1 MRCGF
6 AMAALVVGVVGFVSP
21 GQAQSGLPCDKFYR
35 NADGSWVATRNVD
48 VFPGGSR
55 VTVREGSVLRSG
67 ASFLGMDLADDLER
81 ECKSVSPTASD
92 TPQVELPKIADP
104 ATGNIDVQKLT
115 CGQLASTYQEDADVL
130 LLWASGWHSGLAKKN
145 AINVQKLKDGMH
157 KVIVYCKANK
167 ERLIVQAMDVVMKD
181 AR

>member
-1 MRCGF
+1 MRFGF
-6 AMAALVVGVVGFVSP
+6 AMAALVAGVVGLASP

-35 NADGSWVATRNVD
+35 NTDGSWVATRSVD

-55 VTVREGSVLRSG
+55 MTIREGSVWRPGG
-67 ASFLGMDLADDLER
+67 AVLGMDLAEDLER
-81 ECKSVSPTASD
+81 ECKAISPTASD

-130 LLWASGWHSGLAKKN
+130 LLWASGWYSGLAKKN

-167 ERLIVQAMDVVMKD
+167 ERFLVQAMDVVMKD